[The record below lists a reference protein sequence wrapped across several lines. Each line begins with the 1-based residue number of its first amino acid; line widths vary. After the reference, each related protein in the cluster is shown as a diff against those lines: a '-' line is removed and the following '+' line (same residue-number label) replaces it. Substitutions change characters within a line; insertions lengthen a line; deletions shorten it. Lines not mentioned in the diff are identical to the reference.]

1 MQDRPWRWDDVA
13 LFLALYR
20 EGSLGRAGAR
30 LGVDA
35 STLSRRLSGLEEQLA
50 LSLFER
56 GRDGLRATAAAERL
70 LGAAEAM
77 EHAAADFHRDAEG
90 FERTVEGVVRVTA
103 PPGLVDAI
111 LAPRVGALRALH
123 PKLVLELEARVSYA
137 DLSRR
142 EADLALRTTRPA
154 RGDLVARK
162 VVSTRTIPL
171 GSADYVRA
179 LGTLRDV
186 DDARWIV
193 FGDDLATLA
202 TMRWLRA
209 QSPRMVPALVTS
221 SFPAQMAAARAGVGL
236 VLAPIPFR
244 EFAGLTAAKVSA
256 ALQRSLRAL
265 PDDDLWLVGHRALRS
280 VPRVAA
286 VWQWLEALFAET
298 PRR

>member
-1 MQDRPWRWDDVA
+1 VSHSTVARRVEALEERLAARLFDRTRDGYTLTEAGRRMLDVA
-13 LFLALYR
+13 ERVER
-20 EGSLGRAGAR
+20 EMSDLERGLV
-30 LGVDA
+30 GVD
-35 STLSRRLSGLEEQLA
+35 
-50 LSLFER
+50 
-56 GRDGLRATAAAERL
+56 ERL
-70 LGAAEAM
+70 EGPVALTCSDHFIAGLLLPDL
-77 EHAAADFHRDAEG
+77 ADFCRAYPGIELCL
-90 FERTVEGVVRVTA
+90 TV
-103 PPGLVDAI
+103 D
-111 LAPRVGALRALH
+111 PR
-123 PKLVLELEARVSYA
+123 PY

-142 EADLALRTTRPA
+142 EADLALRATRPS

-162 VVSTRTIPL
+162 VVSTRTVPL

-186 DDARWIV
+186 EDARWIV
-193 FGDDLATLA
+193 YGEDLATLA
-202 TMRWLRA
+202 SMRWLRA

-244 EFAGLTAAKVSA
+244 QFAGLTAAKVSA
-256 ALQRSLRAL
+256 ALQRSLRTL
-265 PDDDLWLVGHRALRS
+265 PDDDLWLVGHRALRG